1 MEHLSDN
8 IDYYFVTWNYS
19 SLFWYPQMYASM
31 LVSADHNDTCTVTET
46 DVTGYFQNKN
56 LIACQI
62 VDPNLI
68 PGDFPSSFYYNAYLA
83 KIATLLKSRY
93 EFDNDFVY
101 DQVIEIRPDLYITEP
116 VRANGLLCG
125 DYDYIAEGG
134 ILYRPEHTVT
144 ECVPRLGDF
153 RRQTNSFGN
162 DVLGNRYWHKR
173 HAENIDISQLS
184 DVLVNAISG
193 NEWLLLDYIHSRRMN
208 YHPKAVATEYLP
220 TELEWSSD
228 SQMIFPFRPNYPEN
242 IEELTHAEVS
252 ELDRSWLDIRANYYW
267 KEDDPPS

>member
-19 SLFWYPQMYASM
+19 SLFWYSQARTGM
-31 LVSADHNDTCTVTET
+31 LLSTDHNVTRAITET

-56 LIACQI
+56 LVAYQI
-62 VDPNLI
+62 IDPNQV
-68 PGDFPSSFYYNAYLA
+68 PGDLPCSFYYNAYLA

-134 ILYRPEHTVT
+134 TLYRPEHTVT

-153 RRQTNSFGN
+153 FRQTNSFGN
-162 DVLGNRYWHKR
+162 DVLGNRHSHKR
-173 HAENIDISQLS
+173 HIKSIDSNHLHN
-184 DVLVNAISG
+184 VLANVICG

-220 TELEWSSD
+220 TELEWSRNSN
-228 SQMIFPFRPNYPEN
+228 MIFPFRPNYPEN
-242 IEELTHAEVS
+242 IEELTHAEVA
-252 ELDRSWLDIRANYYW
+252 ELDRRWLDTRSQYYCNRGGQQ
-267 KEDDPPS
+267 